1 MGGIIDL
8 FIPKEKKFLEY
19 IDRQVI
25 LLDSCI
31 KQLNKLSKGKKIN
44 SDQLRKTLD
53 QISKK
58 SDESDLVT
66 RETINSLHKTFITPI
81 DREEIKSLVAS
92 INHIIDSLKRVA
104 SCILYFKIEKL
115 DLHLLK
121 QLEILNQAI
130 ATLKLIFEEP
140 LFLERNRV
148 YIDKVKKLEDKADD
162 VFRVAIGKLFDNSH
176 DPIQIIKQKEMYE
189 ITEDAIDDAKRIVDI
204 LETVLINN
212 L

>member
-1 MGGIIDL
+1 MSGIIDL

-31 KQLNKLSKGKKIN
+31 RQLNKLAKDGKIN
-44 SDQLRKTLD
+44 PVQLRKALD
-53 QISKK
+53 QINKK

-66 RETINSLHKTFITPI
+66 RETISSLHKTFITPI

-92 INHIIDSLKRVA
+92 INHIIDSVKRIA

-121 QLEILNQAI
+121 QLEILNQTVT
-130 ATLKLIFEEP
+130 TLKLIFEEP
-140 LFLERNRV
+140 LLLERNRV
-148 YIDKVKKLEDKADD
+148 YIDKIKKLEDKADD
-162 VFRVAIGKLFDNSH
+162 VFRVAIGNLFDNSH

>member
-1 MGGIIDL
+1 MSGIIDL

-19 IDRQVI
+19 IDRQVL
-25 LLDSCI
+25 LLDSCV
-31 KQLNKLSKGKKIN
+31 KQLNKLSKKGKIN
-44 SDQLRKTLD
+44 LDQLRKVLD
-53 QISKK
+53 QINKK

-92 INHIIDSLKRVA
+92 INHIIDSVKRIA
-104 SCILYFKIEKL
+104 NCILYFKIKKL

-121 QLEILNQAI
+121 QLDLLNQI
-130 ATLKLIFEEP
+130 VETLKLIFEEP
-140 LFLERNRV
+140 LFLERNRAN
-148 YIDKVKKLEDKADD
+148 IDKVKRLEDKADD
-162 VFRVAIGKLFDNSH
+162 VFRIALGSLFNNSH
-176 DPIQIIKQKEMYE
+176 DPIEIIKQKEMYE
-189 ITEDAIDDAKRIVDI
+189 IIEDAIDDAKRIVDI